1 MKSLYMKKKKK
12 PKTTKKKTKKKHA
25 SDVWRLFAVTHIGQS
40 SFYRAYV
47 TAPATGI
54 LRR

>member
-1 MKSLYMKKKKK
+1 MKSLYMKKNNNNDKKRLR
-12 PKTTKKKTKKKHA
+12 
-25 SDVWRLFAVTHIGQS
+25 RLFAVKHIGQS

-47 TAPATGI
+47 TTPATGS